1 MNVMDVTP
9 EEIASLP
16 ESEFESNLS
25 EFQKGIPP
33 SDEELRDEFTTRMCV
48 MEFSEEQTNEIL
60 KSIEEK
66 VDLAT
71 ILEYMHPEISATEMA
86 KNREAFHN
94 K

>member
-1 MNVMDVTP
+1 M
-9 EEIASLP
+9 
-16 ESEFESNLS
+16 
-25 EFQKGIPP
+25 K
-33 SDEELRDEFTTRMCV
+33 FTTRMCV